1 MEMTAAAECVGLPAR
16 PASQTRHSLAAK
28 PSVADVAVAEV
39 PIAIGVR
46 GRVVLL
52 KEMFNMR

>member
-1 MEMTAAAECVGLPAR
+1 MTEAAECVGLLAR
-16 PASQTRHSLAAK
+16 PVSLTRHSLAAK
-28 PSVADVAVAEV
+28 PSVADAAVAEV

>member
-1 MEMTAAAECVGLPAR
+1 MEMTEAAECVGLLAR
-16 PASQTRHSLAAK
+16 PVSLTRHSLAAK
-28 PSVADVAVAEV
+28 PSVADAAVAEV